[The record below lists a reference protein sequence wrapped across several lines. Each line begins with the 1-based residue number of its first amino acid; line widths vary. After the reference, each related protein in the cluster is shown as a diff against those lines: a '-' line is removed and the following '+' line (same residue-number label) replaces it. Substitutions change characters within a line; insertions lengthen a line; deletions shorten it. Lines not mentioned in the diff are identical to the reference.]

1 MEYLQ
6 GVQYLFLDK
15 ETAGMTGSCPGK
27 GIMRINNYISSSG
40 LCSRRAADELIEQGK
55 VKLNGRTAQL
65 GDTVEEGDQVE
76 VNGRAVKPK
85 KKKVYI
91 ALNKPPGIV
100 CTAEKNVKN
109 NIVDYVGHEERIF
122 PIGRLDK
129 NSEGLILLTN
139 DGDIVNRILRAEHG
153 HEKEYVVSVN
163 KPIDSDFL
171 HQMRRGVWIFNPVKE
186 KYTKTLPCTVE
197 KVNDYTFRI
206 ILSQGLNRQIRR
218 MCEALDYKVTKLRR
232 VRIMH
237 IRLKG
242 IAPGR
247 WRNLTKEEVD
257 KIKGSK

>member
-1 MEYLQ
+1 
-6 GVQYLFLDK
+6 
-15 ETAGMTGSCPGK
+15 
-27 GIMRINNYISSSG
+27 MRINNYISASG
-40 LCSRRAADELIEQGK
+40 FCSRRAADELIEEGK
-55 VKLNGRTAQL
+55 VKINGRRAKL
-65 GDTVEEGDQVE
+65 GDAVEEDDRVE
-76 VNGRAVKPK
+76 VNGKVVRPK
-85 KKKVYI
+85 RKKVYI

-109 NIVDYVGHEERIF
+109 NIVDYIGHEERIF

-153 HEKEYVVSVN
+153 HEKEYIVSVN
-163 KPIDSDFL
+163 KPIDLNFL
-171 HQMRRGVWIFNPVKE
+171 TQMRKGVRIFNPVKH
-186 KYTKTLPCTVE
+186 KYTKTMPCTVE

-206 ILSQGLNRQIRR
+206 VLSQGLNRQIRR
-218 MCEALDYKVTKLRR
+218 MCEALEYKVTKLRR

-247 WRNLTKEEVD
+247 WRNLTKEEVA
-257 KIKGSK
+257 KIKGENISK